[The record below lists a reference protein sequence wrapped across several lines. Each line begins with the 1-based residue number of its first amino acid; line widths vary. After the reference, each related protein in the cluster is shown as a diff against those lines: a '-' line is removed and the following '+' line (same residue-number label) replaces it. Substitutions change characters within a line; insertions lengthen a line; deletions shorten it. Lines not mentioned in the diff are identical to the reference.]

1 MKKRILT
8 FIIALCAIINLAG
21 VLSNFAYAADST
33 GNSVFENVDYTKST
47 DIRVNLDGNQIK
59 FDVKPQMINN
69 RTLVPMRA
77 ICEAMGLIV
86 TWDNNKRTATAT
98 DGKNKIIFTA
108 DSKTVLV
115 NGSAKYLDVPATII
129 NSRVVMPVRF
139 LSENM
144 GYNVVWVGESN
155 LILLSKND
163 IVEWRK
169 DMVTNELVK
178 YINGVLVISND
189 LPESPSRGEVR
200 EEFLIYLSPSNQ
212 PANLYAVGNTTEKAE
227 MEAIAN
233 IVKDMLNNEYKCKA
247 VIGSIFGTSFEGR
260 PAEAA
265 EMGADVYIAMHSNAS
280 GTTVASGAEAFYH
293 PDDITGKLLANNI
306 VNELNK
312 IAPLNPTRY
321 TQVKSGMDAF
331 GGYGYGEIRTPN
343 QYNLVTALI
352 ETDFHDNPTVANWII
367 NNKVEIARAYVNGIV
382 STFNLERR

>member
-21 VLSNFAYAADST
+21 VQSNFAYAAYNT
-33 GNSVFENVDYTKST
+33 GNSVFENVDYTKSP
-47 DIRVNLDGNQIK
+47 DIRVNLEGKQID

-77 ICEAMGLIV
+77 ICEAMGLTV

-98 DGKNKIIFTA
+98 DGKNIIIFTA

-129 NSRVVMPVRF
+129 NSRVLIPVRF

-169 DMVTNELVK
+169 DIKSNELVK
-178 YINGVLVISND
+178 YINGVLVVSND
-189 LPESPSRGEVR
+189 LPESPSRGEGR
-200 EEFLIYLSPSNQ
+200 DEFLIYLSPSNQ

-233 IVKDMLNNEYKCKA
+233 IVKDMLNNEYKCEA

-265 EMGADVYIAMHSNAS
+265 EMGADVYLAMHSNAS

-293 PDDITGKLLANNI
+293 PDDAIGKLLATNI
-306 VNELNK
+306 VNELNE
-312 IAPLNPTRY
+312 IAPLDPSRY
-321 TQVKSGMDAF
+321 TQVRSGMDAF

-382 STFNLERR
+382 STFNLEKR